1 MSIETITIE
10 ALRGMD
16 GKEGL
21 ILQGCGGPAQE
32 WLDGINDLFQN
43 EGLLKA
49 GSKFTDCAVFD
60 NAGVTC
66 ILYPFEGV
74 QLELGKLA
82 MWRLQT
88 HDQLLGTWLSDYVEN
103 KLGGFISKETESQQK
118 PDCPLIGQDGNIY
131 NLMGIASR
139 TLKQNGMREQ
149 AKEMCERITSS
160 KSYYEALNILG
171 EYVNITSVA
180 DEDED
185 DAEDWEEP
193 ESEDEDLDEASEGPE
208 IQ

>member
-1 MSIETITIE
+1 MSIQTITIE
-10 ALRGMD
+10 NLRRME

-43 EGLLKA
+43 EGLLKN

-74 QLELGKLA
+74 ELELGKLA
-82 MWRLQT
+82 IWRLQT
-88 HDQLLGTWLSDYVEN
+88 YDQFFGAWLSDYVEN
-103 KLGGFISKETESQQK
+103 SLGGFISKETESRQK
-118 PDCPLIGQDGNIY
+118 PDCPLIGRDGNIY
-131 NLMGIASR
+131 DLMGIASR
-139 TLKQNGMREQ
+139 TLKQNGMS
-149 AKEMCERITSS
+149 ERITSS
-160 KSYYEALNILG
+160 KNYYEALNILG

-180 DEDED
+180 AEDE
-185 DAEDWEEP
+185 A
-193 ESEDEDLDEASEGPE
+193 LDEASEGPE
-208 IQ
+208 IR

>member
-1 MSIETITIE
+1 MSIQTITIE
-10 ALRGMD
+10 NLRRME

-43 EGLLKA
+43 EGLLKN

-74 QLELGKLA
+74 ELDLGKLA
-82 MWRLQT
+82 IWRLQT
-88 HDQLLGTWLSDYVEN
+88 YDQFFGAWLSDYVEN
-103 KLGGFISKETESQQK
+103 SLGGFISKETESRQK
-118 PDCPLIGQDGNIY
+118 PDCPLIGRDGNIY

-160 KSYYEALNILG
+160 KNYYEALNILG

-180 DEDED
+180 AEDE
-185 DAEDWEEP
+185 A
-193 ESEDEDLDEASEGPE
+193 LDEASEGPE
-208 IQ
+208 IR

>member
-1 MSIETITIE
+1 MSIQTITIE
-10 ALRGMD
+10 YLRRME
-16 GKEGL
+16 GKEGI

-32 WLDGINDLFQN
+32 WLDGINDLFTK
-43 EGLLKA
+43 EGLLKD

-74 QLELGKLA
+74 ELELGKLA
-82 MWRLQT
+82 IWRLQT
-88 HDQLLGTWLSDYVEN
+88 YDQFFGAWLSDYVEN
-103 KLGGFISKETESQQK
+103 SLGGFISKETQSRQK
-118 PDCPLIGQDGNIY
+118 PDCPLIGRDGNIY
-131 NLMGIASR
+131 NLKGIASR

-160 KSYYEALNILG
+160 KNYYEALNILG

-180 DEDED
+180 AEDE
-185 DAEDWEEP
+185 A
-193 ESEDEDLDEASEGPE
+193 LDEASEGPE
-208 IQ
+208 IR